1 VTTPEV
7 ATPAASEEPPSPPD
21 GGLSLIVSR
30 WWENVR
36 SGEIGTAPIIIAI
49 VLITA
54 FFYSKNSNFVGA
66 TNFNNLIT
74 QMAPLAIISFGVV
87 FVLLLGEID
96 LSISYIGG
104 VAGVTVAELS
114 LPGSGHQYPG
124 LIAILVALLVG
135 VALGAFQGWFVA
147 YVLVPSFVVT
157 LAGNLA
163 FQGVILKSL
172 PQGVIVIQDNTINNI
187 TNYYFSATWGWA
199 LAAVASLAYLVVVV
213 SRVIGRRRHGV
224 PVGSLWLEGL
234 KVVAV
239 AGLAFFVAYKCNTD
253 PRRGVPF
260 ALVLMVVLLVFWS
273 FVATRTTFGRH
284 VYAVGGN
291 AEAARRAGINVK
303 RIRIVV
309 FMISGMMAAL
319 GGIAFAAR
327 LRSVDLN
334 AGGGTILLDA
344 ISAAVIGGVSLF
356 GGRGHPKAA
365 VLGALVIAMISNG
378 IDLVGYSASTKYI
391 VTGAILLAAVTLDT
405 VTRRRLA
412 AAGR

>member
-1 VTTPEV
+1 VTTPDLTE
-7 ATPAASEEPPSPPD
+7 PSAAEKPSPAPD

-30 WWENVR
+30 WWDNVR
-36 SGEIGTAPIIIAI
+36 SGEIGSAPIILAI
-49 VLITA
+49 VLITI

-66 TNFNNLIT
+66 TNFNNLIV
-74 QMAPLAIISFGVV
+74 QMAGTATIAFGVV

-104 VAGVTVAELS
+104 VAGVAIAELQ

-124 LIAILVALLVG
+124 LIAILVALLIG
-135 VALGAFQGWFVA
+135 VALGAFQGSFVA
-147 YVLVPSFVVT
+147 FLLVPSFVVT

-163 FQGVILKSL
+163 FQGIILRSL

-187 TNYYFSATWGWA
+187 ANYFFSPLAGWII
-199 LAAVASLAYLVVVV
+199 AAVVSLIYLVVVV
-213 SRVIGRRRHGV
+213 SGIVGKRRHGL
-224 PVGSLWLEGL
+224 PTGNLWLEAL
-234 KVVAV
+234 KV
-239 AGLAFFVAYKCNTD
+239 AGVTVIAFLVAYKSNTD

-260 ALVLMVVLLVFWS
+260 AGLLVVALLLFWT
-273 FVATRTTFGRH
+273 FIANRTTFGRH

-303 RIRIVV
+303 RIRLIV
-309 FMISGMMAAL
+309 FMISGAMAAL
-319 GGIAFAAR
+319 GGIVFASR
-327 LRSVDLN
+327 LRSVDLS

-344 ISAAVIGGVSLF
+344 IAAAVIGGVSLF

-405 VTRRRLA
+405 VSRRRLA
-412 AAGR
+412 ASGR